1 MASNYDSNRLATIL
15 QTKQML
21 VKYIEEAM
29 SGRAP
34 KFAKEE
40 FRLVMNLFYPLRCS
54 MNEVQ
59 AARTL
64 LMRNA
69 AAAEAAEPLIEKD
82 LLPIYESIDMRKLME
97 TQRDYVILIF
107 EKNETGLIFG
117 LRDLIDKERKL
128 ILTGKLGETEIIRPT
143 VIKGR
148 LAKTKEGM
156 DKNEFAAV
164 LAALVY
170 DESPKGQKKSKIKG
184 LNGKKVELA
193 GKLYKIVVKKF
204 GDAKEGELIIDP
216 REEKKKIQKGYG
228 QYYILKTV
236 ESSAGFA
243 PFARCMNANKRF
255 VSLGDLDN
263 NYTKNTVS
271 NIKSKILIALG
282 EL

>member
-21 VKYIEEAM
+21 VKYIEEAL
-29 SGRAP
+29 SGKAP
-34 KFAKEE
+34 KFTKKD
-40 FRLVMNLFYPLRCS
+40 FSLIMNLFYPLRCS
-54 MNEVQ
+54 IPEVQ

-69 AAAEAAEPLIEKD
+69 AAADAAQPLID
-82 LLPIYESIDMRKLME
+82 QDMLSIYESSDMRKLME
-97 TQRDYVILIF
+97 TQRDYMILIF

-117 LRDLIDKERKL
+117 LRDLIEKEKKL
-128 ILTGKLGETEIIRPT
+128 VLTGKLSETEIIRPT
-143 VIKGR
+143 MIKGR
-148 LAKTKEGM
+148 LERTKEGM
-156 DKNEFAAV
+156 DKEEFAAV
-164 LAALVY
+164 LAAVVY
-170 DESPKGQKKSKIKG
+170 DESPKGQKKSKVKG

-193 GKLYKIVVKKF
+193 GKIYKIAVKKF

-216 REEKKKIQKGYG
+216 REEKKEIQKGYG